1 MTRELFQKIESILW
15 LTGITRSLT
24 KKFGTGKQAKE
35 RQNSAGMGRGPRS
48 GEIKKSWSAETM
60 SENWKLRF
68 VLCKS
73 KNRIVW
79 RGPKPQAR
87 QADRREAHGRL
98 GLVRAG
104 GGGCQISGTY
114 WWVGGFVG
122 GNLVDVRESP

>member
-60 SENWKLRF
+60 SENWKLKF
-68 VLCKS
+68 ALCKA
-73 KNRIVW
+73 KNRNSLELG
-79 RGPKPQAR
+79 RAAGEAR
-87 QADRREAHGRL
+87 TG
-98 GLVRAG
+98 
-104 GGGCQISGTY
+104 
-114 WWVGGFVG
+114 
-122 GNLVDVRESP
+122 